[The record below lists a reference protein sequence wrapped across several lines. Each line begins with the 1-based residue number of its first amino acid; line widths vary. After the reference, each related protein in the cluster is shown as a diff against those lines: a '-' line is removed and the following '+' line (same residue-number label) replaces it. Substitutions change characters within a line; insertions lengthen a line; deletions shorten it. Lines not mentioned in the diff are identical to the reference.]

1 MVCAKLAALL
11 VVFFSSLMGRV
22 MVACCSGGSGAII
35 ALSHRPL
42 IFNLSATFRKLCSES
57 CVMLTWGRR
66 RGDISLYSIPGSY
79 LPKVNE
85 IHEGSE
91 VSWSYI
97 GQQEHWVLKRNRG

>member
-66 RGDISLYSIPGSY
+66 RGDISLFSIPGSY

-97 GQQEHWVLKRNRG
+97 RQQEHWVLKRNRG

>member
-1 MVCAKLAALL
+1 MFRPNRESKLVWAKLAAL

-57 CVMLTWGRR
+57 
-66 RGDISLYSIPGSY
+66 
-79 LPKVNE
+79 
-85 IHEGSE
+85 
-91 VSWSYI
+91 
-97 GQQEHWVLKRNRG
+97 